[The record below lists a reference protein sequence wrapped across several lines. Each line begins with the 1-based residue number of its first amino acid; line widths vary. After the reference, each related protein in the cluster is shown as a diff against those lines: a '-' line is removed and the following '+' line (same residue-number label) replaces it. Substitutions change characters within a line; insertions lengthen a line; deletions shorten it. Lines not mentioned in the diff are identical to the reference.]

1 MFLLLPGNRIYII
14 CVPGTKMVL
23 QVKRKTMIPVDCL
36 ECKNFVKVSNIESYE
51 SFINKTPL
59 NSLECRNNCT
69 LTVLRA

>member
-1 MFLLLPGNRIYII
+1 
-14 CVPGTKMVL
+14 
-23 QVKRKTMIPVDCL
+23 MIPVDCL